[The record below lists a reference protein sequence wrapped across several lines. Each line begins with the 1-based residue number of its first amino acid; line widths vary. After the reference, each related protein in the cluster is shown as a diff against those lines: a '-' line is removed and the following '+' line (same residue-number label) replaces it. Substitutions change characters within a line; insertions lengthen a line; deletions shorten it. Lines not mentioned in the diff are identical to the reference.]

1 MQEPVETTEL
11 QYHQE
16 HSAKNGPFLG
26 PLTSRSLL
34 FPRDCSPI
42 PHLVVCS
49 ASRRLSIPNSPRA
62 TPSTWWAISF
72 ATSPSIVP
80 TPGYVPNPIATN
92 SPGAHESIP

>member
-11 QYHQE
+11 QYRQE

-34 FPRDCSPI
+34 FPHDCSPI

-49 ASRRLSIPNSPRA
+49 APRRFSIPPFPTGNPEYLVGNLLCYISIDRSYPRVR
-62 TPSTWWAISF
+62 T
-72 ATSPSIVP
+72 
-80 TPGYVPNPIATN
+80 
-92 SPGAHESIP
+92 